1 MKPTAFIS
9 LSAVFVLASAIGHG
23 ASAAPATQ
31 VSADTYAFSSPDS
44 AGPPCGSQLLDI
56 SETGNMT
63 RLELLNHAWMVSPD
77 PRLTG
82 QSTVEVTV
90 NINNVSGHVVAQG
103 SLVLE
108 PGGFAGTWEA
118 DFNIHAPG
126 GRSIDLDGLTI
137 VQDAHINARGT
148 GVFEGQWYFFSH
160 GFVTTPP
167 PHDLPVS
174 DPDGAGG
181 CEFLGEVWS
190 GRILDPGT
198 P

>member
-1 MKPTAFIS
+1 MKSTAVIS
-9 LSAVFVLASAIGHG
+9 LPAVFVLSAALGGG
-23 ASAAPATQ
+23 ASAALATQ
-31 VSADTYAFSSPDS
+31 VPADTYAFSNPDVT
-44 AGPPCGSQLLDI
+44 GPPCGSQVLGI
-56 SETGNMT
+56 STTGNMT
-63 RLELLNHAWMVSPD
+63 RLDLLNHALMVSPD

-90 NINNVSGHVVAQG
+90 NINNVSGHIVAQG

-108 PGGFAGTWEA
+108 PDGFAGTWEA

-137 VQDAHINARGT
+137 VQDSHMNARGT
-148 GVFEGQWYFFSH
+148 GVFEGQWFFFSH

-167 PHDLPVS
+167 PHELPVT
-174 DPDGAGG
+174 DPDGEAG

-190 GRILDPGT
+190 GRILDPN
-198 P
+198 

>member
-1 MKPTAFIS
+1 MKFLKVVSLPAVFL
-9 LSAVFVLASAIGHG
+9 LSAPLGAG

-31 VSADTYAFSSPDS
+31 TSADTYAFANPTVT
-44 AGPPCGSQLLDI
+44 GPPCGSQLLDV
-56 SETGNMT
+56 STTGNMT
-63 RLELLNHAWMVSPD
+63 RLELLNHALMVSPD

-90 NINNVSGHVVAQG
+90 NINNVSGHIVAQG
-103 SLVLE
+103 SLLLE
-108 PGGFAGTWEA
+108 PDGFAGTWEA
-118 DFNIHAPG
+118 DFSIHAPG

-137 VQDAHINARGT
+137 VQDSHMNARGT
-148 GVFEGQWYFFSH
+148 GVFEGQWFFFSH
-160 GFVTTPP
+160 GFVTSPP

-190 GRILDPGT
+190 GRILDPNR

>member
-1 MKPTAFIS
+1 M
-9 LSAVFVLASAIGHG
+9 
-23 ASAAPATQ
+23 Q
-31 VSADTYAFSSPDS
+31 ESADTYAFSNPDLV
-44 AGPPCGSQLLDI
+44 GTPCGSQLLDL

-90 NINNVSGHVVAQG
+90 NINNVSGHIVAQG
-103 SLVLE
+103 SLMLE
-108 PGGFAGTWEA
+108 PDGFAGTWEA

-137 VQDAHINARGT
+137 VQDSHINARGT
-148 GVFEGQWYFFSH
+148 GVFDGQWFFFNH

-174 DPDGAGG
+174 DPDGEGG

-190 GRILDPGT
+190 GRILDPAT

>member
-1 MKPTAFIS
+1 MKP
-9 LSAVFVLASAIGHG
+9 SAVVLLPAVLMLAAAPGNG

-31 VSADTYAFSSPDS
+31 VSANTYAFANPAV
-44 AGPPCGSQLLDI
+44 AGLPCGSQVLEVSTI
-56 SETGNMT
+56 GNTT
-63 RLELLNHAWMVSPD
+63 RLDLLNHALMVSPD

-90 NINNVSGHVVAQG
+90 NINNVSGHVVAHG

-108 PGGFAGTWEA
+108 PDGFDGTWEA

-137 VQDAHINARGT
+137 VQDSHMNARGT

-167 PHDLPVS
+167 PHELPVS
-174 DPDGAGG
+174 DPDGEGG

-190 GRILDPGT
+190 GRILDPNT